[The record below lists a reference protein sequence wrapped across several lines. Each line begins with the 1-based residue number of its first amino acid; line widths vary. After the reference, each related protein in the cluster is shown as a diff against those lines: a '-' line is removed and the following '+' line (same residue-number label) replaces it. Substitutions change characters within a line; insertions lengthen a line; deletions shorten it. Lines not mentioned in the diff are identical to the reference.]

1 MYVLKK
7 IMEKV
12 FEISSSGKNKDKLKR
27 YEEVWSKIKDFII
40 SINDNSDVVTYLQL
54 LDLFSNDYKQNYL
67 PIVIDNGL
75 YKLAR

>member
-12 FEISSSGKNKDKLKR
+12 FEISSSGKNKDRLKR

-67 PIVIDNGL
+67 PIFIDYGL

>member
-67 PIVIDNGL
+67 PIFIDYGL
-75 YKLAR
+75 CKLAR

>member
-1 MYVLKK
+1 M
-7 IMEKV
+7 
-12 FEISSSGKNKDKLKR
+12 KR
-27 YEEVWSKIKDFII
+27 YEEIWSKIKDFII

>member
-1 MYVLKK
+1 MDKKMIQKHSYLLHWLIDTKSCKPFVAWMCVLKK

-40 SINDNSDVVTYLQL
+40 SINDNSDVVTYL
-54 LDLFSNDYKQNYL
+54 
-67 PIVIDNGL
+67 
-75 YKLAR
+75 

>member
-40 SINDNSDVVTYLQL
+40 SINDNSDVVTYL
-54 LDLFSNDYKQNYL
+54 
-67 PIVIDNGL
+67 
-75 YKLAR
+75 